1 MMENRPQYMPVQ
13 EFPWYLA
20 CSDGYVINTDSGH
33 ILVGSK
39 KKTGY
44 IEILMT
50 DENGK
55 PHHRL
60 LHRVIAQAFVDND
73 ACKPEVNH
81 IDGDKTNNR
90 ADNLE
95 WVTRGENLS
104 HAFKT
109 GLMPN
114 DATPRKVVAVNWT
127 TGEVMEFES
136 IYKAAHT
143 LGISQG
149 NICMCCKGQR
159 PYAGGYTWTYQE
171 TGDHEEQEE

>member
-1 MMENRPQYMPVQ
+1 MQNRPMYMPVT

-20 CSDGYVINTDSGH
+20 CSDGYVINADTGH

-44 IEILMT
+44 IEILMV
-50 DENGK
+50 DEDGK
-55 PHHRL
+55 PHYRL
-60 LHRVIAQAFVDND
+60 LHRVIAEAFVENNEN
-73 ACKPEVNH
+73 KPEVNH

-95 WVTRGENLS
+95 WVTREENLR
-104 HAFKT
+104 HAYET

-114 DATPRKVVAVNWT
+114 DATPRKVIAVSVE
-127 TGEVMEFES
+127 TGMTMTFDS
-136 IYKAAHT
+136 IYHAAHA
-143 LGISQG
+143 LNISQG

-159 PYAGGYTWTYQE
+159 PNAGGFFWKYAGG
-171 TGDHEEQEE
+171 DA